1 MSSET
6 FCVSLFTL
14 VLGGKLPLER
24 FYSRR
29 SISLSTNTMTP
40 RFTERTHPVVRKA
53 AAFANEV
60 VVRKARIWERERG
73 ISSEDYQTA
82 GKMELCRLLV
92 PPELGG
98 LGVSTGELAEVMA
111 TLAALDLGS
120 AFSLIVQNNL
130 AGNIA
135 RNGTK
140 SQHARFLP
148 GLLRGERVGAFLLT
162 EPQGG
167 SDAGA
172 LTTLAIRAE
181 GGWRISGTKAWVT
194 NGRFADL
201 LSVYVQTD
209 PQAGHRGIACFLV
222 NGGSEGVSRAPPY
235 ELLHGHALGTCA
247 IRFDNCWVSDAD
259 MLLPPGTAFKAAMS
273 GIDLARISVAAM
285 CCGMLGDA
293 LTAALD
299 ISIERQAFG
308 RVLAEF
314 QGLQWML
321 ADAATDLN
329 AAVLLTREAIERLDR
344 GEDASLAAAHAKKFA
359 TRVCFQRLSDCM
371 QAMGADGLVQDRRIV
386 SHLAGAKM
394 AQYLDGTTEIQNVVI
409 ARRLISQARKRQ
421 SIEESVST
429 LSSLPHHD

>member
-1 MSSET
+1 M
-6 FCVSLFTL
+6 
-14 VLGGKLPLER
+14 
-24 FYSRR
+24 
-29 SISLSTNTMTP
+29 IS
-40 RFTERTHPVVRKA
+40 RFTEKTHPVVLKA
-53 AAFANEV
+53 AAFANEIV
-60 VVRKARIWERERG
+60 ARKARIWEIEGG
-73 ISSEDYQTA
+73 ISPEDYQVA
-82 GKMELCRLLV
+82 GRMDLCRLIV

-98 LGVSTGELAEVMA
+98 LGVFSGDLAEVMA
-111 TLAALDLGS
+111 ILAAVDLAS

-135 RNGTK
+135 RNGTP

-172 LTTLAIRAE
+172 LSTLATQAE
-181 GGWRISGTKAWVT
+181 GGGWLISGTKAWVS

-201 LSVYVQTD
+201 LSVYAQTD

-222 NGGSEGVSRAPPY
+222 DGGSEGVSRTPPY

-247 IRFDNCWVSDAD
+247 ISFDSCWVSDAD
-259 MLLPPGTAFKAAMS
+259 MLLPPGAAFKAAMS
-273 GIDLARISVAAM
+273 GIDLARINVAAM
-285 CCGMLGDA
+285 CCGMLDDG

-308 RVLAEF
+308 QMLAEF

-329 AAVLLTREAIERLDR
+329 AAVLLTREAIQCLDR
-344 GEDASLAAAHAKKFA
+344 GEDASLPAAHAKKFA

-371 QAMGADGLVQDRRIV
+371 QAMGADGLVQDRRIAG
-386 SHLAGAKM
+386 HLAGAKM

-409 ARRLISQARKRQ
+409 ARRLISQVRARQ
-421 SIEESVST
+421 SVET
-429 LSSLPHHD
+429 